1 MHLIQAEADNASTL
15 VQGLKQ
21 AIMEMVTSHMLE
33 DYNEL
38 EDKAYKME
46 SVLAHTKQLKD

>member
-1 MHLIQAEADNASTL
+1 MHLIQAEADKASRFE
-15 VQGLKQ
+15 QGLKP

-38 EDKAYKME
+38 VDKAYKME
-46 SVLAHTKQLKD
+46 SVLARMKQLRD